1 MSIRSA
7 GIRDLLVHGAI
18 LLSGYPFAV
27 IRGGYGG
34 GVIRNRLPRVLPL
47 LLGLGVV
54 AGCGGTGTQTAATT
68 SPASSA
74 EPTSTQAPSA
84 PAAAAP
90 AAAAPAC
97 GSDFLASLTPR
108 QRLAQLLNVGVTG
121 TADAMSV
128 VRDEQ
133 VGGIF
138 VGSWTDESM
147 LANRQIPQ
155 VQAVSKVPVAVS
167 IDEEGGRV
175 SRVADLLGEDPAP
188 RTVAQTMT
196 PEQTY
201 AMALERG
208 RGLHDL
214 GITVNFAPVV
224 DVSDQPANTVIG
236 DRSFSG
242 DPEVVTRYA
251 GEYARGL
258 RDAGVFPVIKHF
270 PGHGSASGDSHTG
283 AVTTPPLDQLQTHDL
298 VPYRTLVT
306 TGVGVMVGHLD
317 VPGLTAPGVP
327 ASISPAAMSLL
338 RTGTGYGAP
347 PFDGPI
353 FTDDLSGMRAITDR
367 MDIAQAVAASL
378 EAGADV
384 ALWLTTDEVPRVL
397 DHLEAEV
404 AAGRLP
410 QAKVDA
416 SVLRVARAKGVVH
429 C

>member
-1 MSIRSA
+1 MFSRSTRA
-7 GIRDLLVHGAI
+7 LALLFG
-18 LLSGYPFAV
+18 
-27 IRGGYGG
+27 
-34 GVIRNRLPRVLPL
+34 
-47 LLGLGVV
+47 LGLV
-54 AGCGGTGTQTAATT
+54 AGCSDTEPAATASSEPAATASSELETATTAAATT
-68 SPASSA
+68 P
-74 EPTSTQAPSA
+74 PTSEVQP
-84 PAAAAP
+84 
-90 AAAAPAC
+90 AAAPAC
-97 GSDFLASLTPR
+97 GADFLAGLSPR

-121 TADAMSV
+121 TADAVAV

-138 VGSWTDESM
+138 IGSWTDESM
-147 LANRQIPQ
+147 LANRQVPQ
-155 VQAVSKVPVAVS
+155 VQAVAAVPVMVS

-175 SRVADLLGEDPAP
+175 SRVSDLLGADPAP

-201 AMALERG
+201 RMALERG
-208 RGLHDL
+208 RGLRDL

-224 DVSDQPANTVIG
+224 DVSDQPADTVIG
-236 DRSFSG
+236 DRSFSD
-242 DPEVVTRYA
+242 DPDVVTQYA
-251 GEYARGL
+251 GEYARGM
-258 RDAGVFPVIKHF
+258 RDAGVLPVIKHF

-283 AVTTPPLDQLQTHDL
+283 AVTTPPLDELQTRDL

-306 TGVGVMVGHLD
+306 TGTGVMVGHLD

-353 FTDDLSGMRAITDR
+353 FTDDLSGMKAITDR
-367 MDIAQAVAASL
+367 LSVPQAVGAAL
-378 EAGADV
+378 TAGADV
-384 ALWLTTDEVPRVL
+384 ALWLTTDEVPAVL
-397 DHLEAEV
+397 DHLEGEV

-410 QAKVDA
+410 QARVDA
-416 SVLRVARAKGVVH
+416 SVLRVAQAKGMVT

>member
-1 MSIRSA
+1 MA
-7 GIRDLLVHGAI
+7 GTI
-18 LLSGYPFAV
+18 LLPGYLFEAGPAGAV
-27 IRGGYGG
+27 AYP
-34 GVIRNRLPRVLPL
+34 GVVTATRSTRVLAMI
-47 LLGLGVV
+47 LGLGVV
-54 AGCGGTGTQTAATT
+54 AGCANSESGQGETTAASTTEPTAATT
-68 SPASSA
+68 AQSSL
-74 EPTSTQAPSA
+74 PTTD
-84 PAAAAP
+84 AATMAAP
-90 AAAAPAC
+90 MCGAA
-97 GSDFLASLTPR
+97 FLAELTPR

-121 TADAMSV
+121 TADAVAV

-147 LANRQIPQ
+147 LGNRQVPQ
-155 VQAVSKVPVAVS
+155 VQAAAKVPVMVS

-175 SRVADLLGEDPAP
+175 SRVSELLGADPAP

-201 AMALERG
+201 EMALERG
-208 RGLHDL
+208 RGLADL
-214 GITVNFAPVV
+214 GITVDFAPVV
-224 DVSDQPANTVIG
+224 DVSGQPADSVIG
-236 DRSFSG
+236 DRSFAD
-242 DPEVVTRYA
+242 DPETVTAYA

-283 AVTTPPLDQLQTHDL
+283 AVTTPPLDELQTWDL
-298 VPYRTLVT
+298 VPYRSLVT
-306 TGVGVMVGHLD
+306 TDVGVMVGHLD

-338 RTGTGYGAP
+338 RTGTGYAAP
-347 PFDGPI
+347 PFVGPI
-353 FTDDLSGMRAITDR
+353 FTDDLSGMKAITDR
-367 MDIAQAVAASL
+367 MDVPHAVAAAL
-378 EAGADV
+378 TAGADV
-384 ALWLTTDEVPRVL
+384 ALWLTTAEVPAVL

-410 QAKVDA
+410 QSQVDA
-416 SVLRVARAKGVVH
+416 SAVRVATAKGVVN